1 MLTGIEVILIIQ
13 LGELENKTA
22 INISDQNLKKVLG
35 KSKVEQQQSK
45 IEGQKK

>member
-35 KSKVEQQQSK
+35 KSKVEQQ
-45 IEGQKK
+45 